1 MGSKPLPH
9 AWGKPAVKALIR
21 TAPEDFQVD
30 EEPGF
35 TPDGEGQHVL
45 LKVRKRNTNTQW
57 LVRQLARFAKVPV
70 RDVGFAGLK
79 DRCAV
84 TSQWFS
90 IDLAGKAEPDW
101 SALDSED
108 IQVIDVVRH
117 GRKLRRGALRG
128 NHFVLVLRQIEGD
141 RGELERRLRQ
151 VSREGV
157 PNYFGE
163 QRFGQN
169 SSNLEQADGMFRGK
183 IRVRDRHKRGLYL
196 SAARS
201 LLFNRV
207 LAERVR
213 NGTWQRVLPGEVVM
227 LAGSRSFFTV
237 DMLSEQ
243 IEQRFASGDIFPT
256 APLWGRGYSTAQ
268 DQALTVETEALL
280 EFQSWRKGLELAGLK
295 QERRSLQ
302 LQPKDLVWEWAEEEA
317 LRLGFFLPA
326 GCYATVVLRE
336 LVDFLQPPLPNNTE
350 L

>member
-1 MGSKPLPH
+1 MPH
-9 AWGKPAVKALIR
+9 AWGRPVVAAAIR
-21 TAPEDFQVD
+21 SVPEDFQVD

-45 LKVRKRNTNTQW
+45 LRIRKRNANTQW
-57 LVRQLARFAKVPV
+57 LARQLARFAEVPA

-84 TSQWFS
+84 TTQWFS

-101 SALDSED
+101 SAFDSQD
-108 IQVIDVVRH
+108 IQVIEVVRH

-128 NHFVLVLRQIEGD
+128 NHFVLVLRQIEGN
-141 RGELERRLRQ
+141 REKLEHRLHQIRHN
-151 VSREGV
+151 GV

-169 SSNLEQADGMFRGK
+169 SSNLDQADGMFRGK

-213 NGTWQRVLPGEVVM
+213 NGTWQRILPGEVVM

-237 DMLSEQ
+237 DSLSEQ
-243 IEQRFASGDIFPT
+243 IEQRFASGDILPT
-256 APLWGRGYSTAQ
+256 APLWGRGRSAAQ
-268 DQALTVETEALL
+268 NQALALETAALL
-280 EFQSWRKGLELAGLK
+280 EFQSWCEGLESAGLK
-295 QERRSLQ
+295 QERRPLQ
-302 LQPKDLVWEWAEEEA
+302 LQPGDLAWEWTGEET
-317 LRLGFFLPA
+317 LRLDFFLPA
-326 GCYATVVLRE
+326 GSYATVVLRE
-336 LVDFLQPPLPNNTE
+336 LVAVTQPSPP
-350 L
+350 